1 MLRLG
6 QHGTEAGLETQVT
19 SATSVVPYE
28 ASPSVV
34 LTAAETPPR
43 FAPFASVPSRRL
55 AFAVACPAKGQGFRV
70 WFSKCGPWALDG
82 PLKTGLWHP
91 DLLSVSLVG
100 DEPAMRPRASDW
112 EASYCPVFA
121 ASFAACAVCFSLRAM
136 FRVCHD
142 LLSVLGFGFNFLC
155 DSRICGVV
163 VAMCPLSARP
173 RVR

>member
-55 AFAVACPAKGQGFRV
+55 AFAVAC
-70 WFSKCGPWALDG
+70 
-82 PLKTGLWHP
+82 
-91 DLLSVSLVG
+91 SVSGRGLVSDG
-100 DEPAMRPRASDW
+100 GFVIIDDYGGLPPCRLAVEDFRTAHDIGEPIVPIDWTGVYWRVSRA
-112 EASYCPVFA
+112 
-121 ASFAACAVCFSLRAM
+121 LT
-136 FRVCHD
+136 
-142 LLSVLGFGFNFLC
+142 L
-155 DSRICGVV
+155 GVV
-163 VAMCPLSARP
+163 SSLTPPS
-173 RVR
+173 